1 MAQANMVAGTWRGR
15 LIDIRG
21 YEGEVSL
28 RLDGDER
35 RFKGVAT
42 VSIGG
47 THASQ
52 THRIELVGEL
62 RDDRL
67 VLSGT
72 VPGDVGVEFG
82 IEAAVF
88 ELPVGG
94 MGLRGTY
101 EVATK
106 TWSALRAGVITASSG
121 MRPPSTEIED
131 RTPRAEV
138 AS

>member
-1 MAQANMVAGTWRGR
+1 MAQANTVAGTWRGR

-62 RDDRL
+62 GDGRL
-67 VLSGT
+67 VLSGA

-94 MGLRGTY
+94 TGLRGTY
-101 EVATK
+101 EVAAK
-106 TWSALRAGVITASSG
+106 SWSALRAGVITASRG

-131 RTPRAEV
+131 RAPRTEV
-138 AS
+138 PS